1 MRYDPTR
8 RSLYSPESGAP
19 LDPALFA
26 GNGDALAAEL
36 ARLAYWRFEAD
47 PAPLTTALAAHGLR
61 DIALFHDAGVNS
73 QGFAAL
79 DGAGTAW
86 CAFRGTQPDSLKD
99 MANDA
104 RAWPRDWPGG
114 GKVHAGFARAWLGT
128 GPEPGLAAQVAQW
141 LAQRGPARLVVTGHS
156 LGAAL
161 ATLCAAEH
169 ARAELVSFGSPRVGN
184 ADFAACFAGRQ
195 ARRHVDCCDVIA
207 RIPPE
212 PLYAHVGALHYY
224 DRHGRLLAAPGD
236 AAIAADRRAGAFDYL
251 ARHAWRPG
259 NVVLRGL
266 ADHAPVNYV
275 SALLGLRE
283 G

>member
-1 MRYDPTR
+1 M
-8 RSLYSPESGAP
+8 
-19 LDPALFA
+19 
-26 GNGDALAAEL
+26 
-36 ARLAYWRFEAD
+36 
-47 PAPLTTALAAHGLR
+47 PAPG
-61 DIALFHDAGVNS
+61 
-73 QGFAAL
+73 
-79 DGAGTAW
+79 
-86 CAFRGTQPDSLKD
+86 
-99 MANDA
+99 
-104 RAWPRDWPGG
+104 RATGRAG

-128 GPEPGLAAQVAQW
+128 GPEPALAAQVAHAGWRTCAVPPGSSRYRPQPGRR
-141 LAQRGPARLVVTGHS
+141 AGDVC
-156 LGAAL
+156 
-161 ATLCAAEH
+161 CAAG
-169 ARAELVSFGSPRVGN
+169 ARAGRAGHASARPGSAN
-184 ADFAACFAGRQ
+184 ADFAARFAGRQ

-212 PLYAHVGALHYY
+212 PLYAHVGALHYC